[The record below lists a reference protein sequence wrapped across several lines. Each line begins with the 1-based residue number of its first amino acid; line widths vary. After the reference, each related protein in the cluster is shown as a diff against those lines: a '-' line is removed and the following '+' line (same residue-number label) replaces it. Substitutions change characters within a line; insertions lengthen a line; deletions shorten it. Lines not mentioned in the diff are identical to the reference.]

1 MKQIFR
7 IFFTAEE
14 TRPFLVLFC
23 LILSGFAEGLSI
35 TAALP
40 TITAIG
46 GGAEDGSS
54 TINTLIRDYIQ
65 SFGIA
70 PTVGNLTI
78 IVVSLFSLKSILSFG
93 ALAYAGSAV
102 ATVSTATRRRLIAA
116 LFNARWSFYAGQR
129 AGHIANVISND
140 ATRAGDGYYLAAQ
153 VVSYSVQAVVY
164 GTVGFL
170 VGWKL
175 ALAGLFA
182 GIMIGAILSIFV
194 RITRRAGFKQTDRT
208 ALLTVYLTDMMNNIK
223 PLKTM
228 HRYDDLVAGMK
239 SLLKRLKRTI
249 VARELARQGLN
260 QGSDLLVVLVLGVGV
275 YYAVTIWHVPLP
287 ELMVTGFVFFQI
299 LTIISKLQKYMQNAV
314 QFEGAYVRVEEMIA
328 AAQAQR
334 EVNSGRKAPLLEKSC
349 RFDHVSFGH
358 DDAPVVA
365 NVNFAIP
372 KGSISVLQGPS
383 GAGKT
388 TLIDL
393 LTGLHQPDS
402 GTIYIDD
409 TPLSDID
416 IVKWRG
422 SIGYVPQELNLL
434 HSSIRDNIALSDPAI
449 SDADIMAAIEQAG
462 AQEFIASLPEGLDS
476 DVGTMGTKLSGG
488 ERQRIAL
495 ARALV
500 VKPQMLILDEVT
512 SALDPDTEAA
522 ICRNIASL
530 RDRYTIVAITH
541 RPAWTR
547 IATHL
552 YKVESGRVTK
562 VDTKAKARSKAAV
575 RA

>member
-7 IFFTAEE
+7 IFFGAED
-14 TRPFLVLFC
+14 TRPMLVLFC
-23 LILSGFAEGLSI
+23 LILSGFAEGLSL

-40 TITAIG
+40 TITAIAG
-46 GGAEDGSS
+46 GDTADSS
-54 TINTLIRDYIQ
+54 SINGIIRGHIEALGVTPTL
-65 SFGIA
+65 
-70 PTVGNLTI
+70 GNLTL
-78 IVVSLFSLKSILSFG
+78 IVVGLFAIKSLMSFG
-93 ALAYAGSAV
+93 ALAYAGAAV
-102 ATVSTATRRRLIAA
+102 ATVSTTVRRRLITA
-116 LFNARWSFYAGQR
+116 LFNARWSFYASQH

-140 ATRAGDGYYLAAQ
+140 ATRVGDGYYLAAQ
-153 VVSYSVQAVVY
+153 VVSYLIQAIVY

-175 ALAGLFA
+175 ALAGVVA
-182 GIMIGAILSIFV
+182 GLLIGGILSIFV

-208 ALLTVYLTDMMNNIK
+208 ALLTVYLTDMMSNIK

-228 HRYDDLVAGMK
+228 HRYDQLVGGMRH
-239 SLLKRLKRTI
+239 LLKRLKRTI
-249 VARELARQGLN
+249 VIREIARQGLN
-260 QGSDLLVVLVLGVGV
+260 QGSDLLVALVLGVGV
-275 YYAVTIWHVPLP
+275 YLAVTVWRIPLP
-287 ELMVTGFVFFQI
+287 ELMMTGFVFFQI
-299 LTIISKLQKYMQNAV
+299 LTIISKLQKFTQNAV
-314 QFEGAYVRVEEMIA
+314 QYEGAYVRTEEMIA
-328 AAQAQR
+328 EATAQR
-334 EVNSGRKAPLLEKSC
+334 EMHAGKREPVLAKGC
-349 RFDHVSFGH
+349 RFDRVSFSH
-358 DDAPVVA
+358 DDSPVVTDA
-365 NVNFAIP
+365 SLFIP
-372 KGSISVLQGPS
+372 KGSVTVLQGPS

-393 LTGLHQPDS
+393 MIGLHQPDS
-402 GTIYIDD
+402 GTIFIDD
-409 TPLSDID
+409 VPLSEID

-434 HSSIRDNIALSDPAI
+434 HSSVRDNIALGDTSI
-449 SDADIMAAIEQAG
+449 TDAQIMEALEQAG
-462 AQEFIASLPEGLDS
+462 AQAFVASLPEGLDS

-522 ICRNIASL
+522 ICRNIAGL

-547 IATHL
+547 IATDL
-552 YKVESGRVTK
+552 YKVASGRVTR
-562 VDTKAKARSKAAV
+562 VEAKQKSKAAV

>member
-23 LILSGFAEGLSI
+23 LILSGFAEGLSL

-40 TITAIG
+40 TITAIAG
-46 GGAEDGSS
+46 GDSGGSS
-54 TINTLIRDYIQ
+54 AINTLIRDYIQ

-70 PTVGNLTI
+70 PTIGNLTV
-78 IVVSLFSLKSILSFG
+78 IVVALFALKSILSFG

-102 ATVSTATRRRLIAA
+102 ATVSTAMRRRLIAA

-153 VVSYSVQAVVY
+153 VVSYCVQAVVY
-164 GTVGFL
+164 GAVGFL

-175 ALAGLFA
+175 ALAGLIA
-182 GIMIGAILSIFV
+182 GTAIGAILSIFV

-208 ALLTVYLTDMMNNIK
+208 ALLTIYLTDMMSNIK

-239 SLLKRLKRTI
+239 GILKRLKRTI

-260 QGSDLLVVLVLGVGV
+260 QGSDLLVVLVLGIGV
-275 YYAVTIWHVPLP
+275 YYAVTTWRIPLP

-299 LTIISKLQKYMQNAV
+299 LTIISKLQKFTQNAV
-314 QFEGAYVRVEEMIA
+314 QYEGAYVRAEEMIA
-328 AAQAQR
+328 AATAQR
-334 EVNSGRKAPLLEKSC
+334 EINTGKKAPTLEKGC
-349 RFDHVSFGH
+349 RFDHVSFAH
-358 DDAPVVA
+358 DNAPVVT
-365 NVNFAIP
+365 NVSFAIP

-402 GTIYIDD
+402 GKIYIDE
-409 TPLSDID
+409 TPLSEID
-416 IVKWRG
+416 IVRWRS

-434 HSSIRDNIALSDPAI
+434 HSSVRDNIALGDPAI
-449 SDADIMAAIEQAG
+449 TDTQIMEALEQAG
-462 AQEFIASLPEGLDS
+462 AEGFIASLTEGLDS

-522 ICRNIASL
+522 ICRNIAGL

-552 YKVESGRVTK
+552 YKVEAGRVTK
-562 VDTKAKARSKAAV
+562 VDAKAKNKATV

>member
-1 MKQIFR
+1 VKQIFR

-23 LILSGFAEGLSI
+23 LILSGFAEGLSL

-40 TITAIG
+40 TITAIAG
-46 GGAEDGSS
+46 GDSGGSS
-54 TINTLIRDYIQ
+54 AINTLIRDFVQ
-65 SFGIA
+65 SFGIT
-70 PTVGNLTI
+70 PSIGNLTV
-78 IVVSLFSLKSILSFG
+78 IVVALFALKSILSFG

-102 ATVSTATRRRLIAA
+102 ATVSTAMRRRLIAA

-153 VVSYSVQAVVY
+153 VVSYCVQAVVY
-164 GTVGFL
+164 AAVGFL
-170 VGWKL
+170 VGWQL
-175 ALAGLFA
+175 ALAGLIA
-182 GIMIGAILSIFV
+182 GTAIGAILSIFV

-208 ALLTVYLTDMMNNIK
+208 ALLTIYLTDMMSNIK

-239 SLLKRLKRTI
+239 GILKRLKRTI

-275 YYAVTIWHVPLP
+275 YYAVTVWRVPLP

-299 LTIISKLQKYMQNAV
+299 LTIISKLQKFTQNAV
-314 QFEGAYVRVEEMIA
+314 QYEGAYVRAEEMIA
-328 AAQAQR
+328 AATAQR
-334 EVNSGRKAPLLEKSC
+334 EINTGKKAPTLDKGC
-349 RFDHVSFGH
+349 RFDRVSFAH
-358 DDAPVVA
+358 EDTPVVTDA
-365 NVNFAIP
+365 SFKIP
-372 KGSISVLQGPS
+372 KGSVSVLQGPS

-409 TPLSDID
+409 TPLPEID
-416 IVKWRG
+416 IVQWRS
-422 SIGYVPQELNLL
+422 SIGYVPQELSLL
-434 HSSIRDNIALSDPAI
+434 HSTVRDNIALGDPEI
-449 SDADIMAAIEQAG
+449 TDVQIMEALEQAG
-462 AQEFIASLPEGLDS
+462 AEEFVASLPQGLDS

-500 VKPQMLILDEVT
+500 VKPRMLILDEVT

-552 YKVESGRVTK
+552 YKVEGGRVSK
-562 VDTKAKARSKAAV
+562 VDAKAKSRATV